1 MEAYLEASKRAALA
15 IVVVSVVLFTVRAD
29 HSAVTYRPQTSRLVV
44 PVVKRDSLLNGLQL
58 ITLEQPGTGSL
69 SAHLRINSG
78 SLFDLAG
85 KGGLADITAG
95 MLLRGAGG
103 LTARNMA
110 DSVEQLGLTVHITTG
125 WDSTDIVI
133 GGPADSLDAILDLL
147 ARLLITPAFDQK
159 ELDALK
165 SSQIAGLTKE
175 SQNDP
180 VVVRRKALEIQYGSH
195 PFGRPARG
203 TAETIKQIT
212 RQDVIYFHNRFYIA
226 NNSEVIVSGDAMAEQ
241 VTRLAR
247 SKLGPWK
254 KGEKVAPTFKAAD
267 TPAGRRILILDRGE
281 EVPARAAIAQAGV
294 SRRADDYLATVV
306 MADVLS
312 TQILSLTAA
321 HSDTSVS
328 SDLEA
333 RLLAGPWV
341 LTLQSAPADIAGYVE
356 VITDTMTRMPA
367 NLPATD
373 RVEAAKARL
382 IAGMAERLKTTEG
395 AAELILDID
404 TYGLGR
410 DYIINFADRVG
421 AISPADVQRAAQTHL
436 KPQLIA
442 IVMAGPAVR
451 LEAPMKKMGTVT
463 VQK

>member
-1 MEAYLEASKRAALA
+1 MEASKRAALA
-15 IVVVSVVLFTVRAD
+15 IAVVSVVLFTVSTD
-29 HSAVTYRPQTSRLVV
+29 YSAVSRRPQASPLVV
-44 PVVKRDSLLNGLQL
+44 PIVKRDSLLNGLQL
-58 ITLEQPGTGSL
+58 MTLEQPGTGSV
-69 SAHLRINSG
+69 SARLRINSG

-85 KGGLADITAG
+85 KAGLADITAG

-103 LTARNMA
+103 LNARSMA
-110 DSVEQLGLTVHITTG
+110 DSVEQLGFTVRVTAG

-133 GGPADSLDAILDLL
+133 TGPADSLDAILDLMG
-147 ARLLITPAFDQK
+147 RLLITPSFDQK

-165 SSQIAGLTKE
+165 SSRIAALAKE
-175 SQNDP
+175 VQDDS
-180 VVVRRKALEIQYGSH
+180 VVARLKALEVVFGSH

-212 RQDVIYFHNRFYIA
+212 RQDLVYFHNRFYIA
-226 NNSEVIVSGDAMAEQ
+226 NNSEMIVSGDATAEQ

-254 KGEKVAPTFKAAD
+254 KGEKVPPTFKAPEM
-267 TPAGRRILILDRGE
+267 PAARRVLILDRNDE
-281 EVPARAAIAQAGV
+281 SPARVTFAQVGV

-312 TQILSLTAA
+312 NQISNLTAA
-321 HSDTSVS
+321 HSTASPE

-333 RLLAGPWV
+333 RMLAGPWV
-341 LTLQSAPADIAGYVE
+341 LNLKAAPADLAGYID
-356 VITDTMTRMPA
+356 VIIDTMTRMSA

-373 RVEAAKARL
+373 RVEASKGKL
-382 IAGMAERLKTTEG
+382 IAALAERLKTIEG
-395 AAELILDID
+395 AAELILEIE

-410 DYIINFADRVG
+410 DYVVNFADRVG

-436 KPQLIA
+436 KPQSIA
-442 IVMAGPAVR
+442 IVISGSAGR
-451 LEAPMKKMGTVT
+451 FETPMKKLGTVT